1 MKSVSRYV
9 YFVLASFLFAL
20 NPSRSYGQS
29 STPPLG
35 HVVVVALENHSSSD
49 VVGSSSMPYYNSLI
63 SQYGLAQNF
72 FANVHGSFP
81 DYAMLTSGELITADG
96 SGLPGDFPLSIDN
109 VERELIAA
117 GKTWKVYAEGLPS
130 VGYTGGDSGLYL
142 KRHNPFAYMSDN
154 LNSSSQANNI
164 VPFSQFATD
173 LANNAL
179 PNFSFIVPNAA
190 DDSEDCPGGGTGC
203 SDATKLATADQ
214 WLQTNISP
222 LLTNPAFQQDGL
234 LVLWWDE
241 GNAADGSNGGGQV
254 PVVLVGPMI
263 KQGFRSSTFY
273 RHENVLRTIAEGL
286 GLGFPGASIYVV
298 SMGEF
303 FGPRNTPPGAI
314 TGQVTDSSTGAA
326 IAGATVSYSGGSTT
340 TDSSGNYTLS
350 NVVPGTYT
358 VTASATGHAS
368 RSSTVSVTSGNTATL
383 NFQLTPTVPGAITG
397 QVTDSAT
404 GAAIAGA
411 TVSYSGGSTTTDS
424 SGNYTLSNVAPG
436 SYTVTASAAGHTSR
450 SSTVSV
456 TSGNTAT
463 LNFQLTPVNNTP
475 GAITGQ
481 VTDSS
486 TGAAIVG
493 ATVSYSGGSTTTNST
508 GSYMLSNVAP
518 GTYTVTASATGYTS
532 LSSTVSVTSGNT
544 ATVNFQ
550 LNPLPVNTP
559 GTIKGRVTN
568 ITTGGAVSGA
578 TVSFSGGS
586 TTADSSGNYS
596 FSNVTPGTY
605 SVTATHTG
613 YFAVTHSAVLASG
626 ATVTLNFAMATGG
639 KIAGTVTNSSGAA
652 IAGAAVSL
660 TGGSI
665 STTVNTTTNS
675 NGGYN
680 SNWMPVGSYTVTVS
694 ASGHATQN
702 KTATANTGATTTLNF
717 TLQ

>member
-1 MKSVSRYV
+1 MKSVFRYS

-20 NPSRSYGQS
+20 NPSRSYGQG

-96 SGLPGDFPLSIDN
+96 SGLPDDFPLSIDN

-154 LNSSSQANNI
+154 LNGSSQANNI

-214 WLQTNISP
+214 WLQTNISQ
-222 LLTNPAFQQDGL
+222 LLNNPAFQQDGL

-273 RHENVLRTIAEGL
+273 RHENVLRTISEGL
-286 GLGFPGASIYVV
+286 GLGFPGASIYVI
-298 SMGEF
+298 SMAEF
-303 FGPRNTPPGAI
+303 FGSRNTPPGAI

-326 IAGATVSYSGGSTT
+326 ITGATVSYSGGSTT

-358 VTASATGHAS
+358 ITASATGHAS

-383 NFQLTPTVPGAITG
+383 NFQLTPT
-397 QVTDSAT
+397 
-404 GAAIAGA
+404 
-411 TVSYSGGSTTTDS
+411 
-424 SGNYTLSNVAPG
+424 
-436 SYTVTASAAGHTSR
+436 AS
-450 SSTVSV
+450 
-456 TSGNTAT
+456 
-463 LNFQLTPVNNTP
+463 

-486 TGAAIVG
+486 TGAAITG
-493 ATVSYSGGSTTTNST
+493 ATVSYSGGSTTTNSSGNYT
-508 GSYMLSNVAP
+508 LSNVAP

-544 ATVNFQ
+544 ATLNFQ
-550 LNPLPVNTP
+550 LNPVPGNVP

-568 ITTGGAVSGA
+568 ISTGGAVSGA
-578 TVSFSGGS
+578 TVSFIGGS

-596 FSNVTPGTY
+596 FTNVTPGTY

-613 YFAVTHSAVLASG
+613 YFAVTHSAVLGSG

-639 KIAGTVTNSSGAA
+639 KIAGTVTSSSGAA
-652 IAGAAVSL
+652 IAGATVSL
-660 TGGSI
+660 TGGLI
-665 STTVNTTTNS
+665 NTTVNTATNS
-675 NGGYN
+675 SGGYN

-694 ASGHATQN
+694 ANGHATQS

>member
-1 MKSVSRYV
+1 MKNVFPSTCIGLAI
-9 YFVLASFLFAL
+9 FVFAL
-20 NPSRSYGQS
+20 SGSLSHAQS

-81 DYAMLTSGELITADG
+81 DYAMLTSGELITANG
-96 SGLPGDFPLSIDN
+96 GGLPNDFPLSIDN

-117 GKTWKVYAEGLPS
+117 GKTWKVYAEDLPS
-130 VGYTGGDSGLYL
+130 VGYTGGDQGLYL

-154 LNSSSQANNI
+154 LNGSAQANNI
-164 VPFSQFATD
+164 VPFTQFSAD

-203 SDATKLATADQ
+203 SDSTKLATADQ
-214 WLQTNISP
+214 WLQANLAP

-234 LVLWWDE
+234 LILWWDE

-254 PVVLVGPMI
+254 PVVLVGPTI
-263 KQGFRSSTFY
+263 KQGFVSTTFY

-298 SMGEF
+298 SMAEF

-326 IAGATVSYSGGSTT
+326 IAGATVSYSGGTAT

-350 NVVPGTYT
+350 NVAPGTYTVTASATGHTSVSSTVSVTSGNTATLNFQLTPTAPGAITGQVTDSSTGAAIAGATVSDSGGSTTTNSSGNYMLSNVAPGTYT

-383 NFQLTPTVPGAITG
+383 NFQLTPNGPGAITG
-397 QVTDSAT
+397 QVTDSSSGVAIV
-404 GAAIAGA
+404 GANI
-411 TVSYSGGSTTTDS
+411 SYSGGSTTTDS
-424 SGNYTLSNVAPG
+424 SGN
-436 SYTVTASAAGHTSR
+436 
-450 SSTVSV
+450 
-456 TSGNTAT
+456 
-463 LNFQLTPVNNTP
+463 
-475 GAITGQ
+475 
-481 VTDSS
+481 
-486 TGAAIVG
+486 
-493 ATVSYSGGSTTTNST
+493 
-508 GSYMLSNVAP
+508 YMLSNVAP
-518 GTYTVTASATGYTS
+518 GTYTVTASATGYVS

-544 ATVNFQ
+544 ATLNFQ
-550 LNPLPVNTP
+550 LNPLPNNVP
-559 GTIKGRVTN
+559 GTIQGRVTN
-568 ITTGGAVSGA
+568 ISTGGAVSGA

-586 TTADSSGNYS
+586 TTTDSSGNYS
-596 FSNVTPGTY
+596 FSGVTPGTY

-613 YFAVTHSAVLASG
+613 FFAVTHAAVLASG

-639 KIAGTVTNSSGAA
+639 KIAGTVTSSSGAA
-652 IAGAAVSL
+652 IAGAAVTL

-665 STTVNTTTNS
+665 NTTVNTTTNS
-675 NGGYN
+675 SGSYN

-694 ASGHATQN
+694 ASGHATQS

-717 TLQ
+717 ALP